1 MFVLFYVISY
11 NILLY
16 YILFYFIVLYY
27 FIIYYI
33 TLYYIILCHIIL
45 FSFILYY
52 CIWVF
57 LYNLICSD
65 YICVYTYAAVRRTHT
80 YVFRFLLW
88 SISIQLSKA
97 MGPRP
102 WGHDTGVAVVIMV
115 FKRCK
120 KWGFPWFFKEM
131 KFKSPWEAEARH
143 TASASLLSLAALCDS
158 LRHLV
163 RL

>member
-1 MFVLFYVISY
+1 MLFYVISY

-16 YILFYFIVLYY
+16 YIIFYLIVLHYFI
-27 FIIYYI
+27 
-33 TLYYIILCHIIL
+33 LYYIILYHIYVIL
-45 FSFILYY
+45 YCLFNIILYY

-57 LYNLICSD
+57 LYNLTCSD
-65 YICVYTYAAVRRTHT
+65 CICVYTYAEVRRTRT

-120 KWGFPWFFKEM
+120 KWGFPWFFTEM